1 MTGII
6 IAASIV
12 GGVGILIGLFLGISG
27 EKLKVE
33 VNEKEVMTII
43 YGNDIN
49 DEEKSKTRW
58 YVIKDQ
64 KNDPAVFLYRSGTSA
79 SGTDVWL
86 PADRQYYHVFPEL

>member
-49 DEEKSKTRW
+49 DEEKSKFLEFISSTFD
-58 YVIKDQ
+58 YEINEIDGNQDIYSVII
-64 KNDPAVFLYRSGTSA
+64 AL
-79 SGTDVWL
+79 
-86 PADRQYYHVFPEL
+86 E